1 MVSKEKK
8 KEVPYL
14 KGIRVGGIE
23 ITTKAGKP
31 EIVEE
36 MAGIVEEED
45 SGEEIRSSHLG
56 QGMET
61 GVSYLKTEDGKE
73 ERRL

>member
-1 MVSKEKK
+1 MA
-8 KEVPYL
+8 
-14 KGIRVGGIE
+14 E
-23 ITTKAGKP
+23 IVEEMAG
-31 EIVEE
+31 IVEE

-61 GVSYLKTEDGKE
+61 GVSYLKKEDGKE

>member
-1 MVSKEKK
+1 M
-8 KEVPYL
+8 
-14 KGIRVGGIE
+14 
-23 ITTKAGKP
+23 A

-36 MAGIVEEED
+36 MAEIVEEMAGIVEEMVGIVEEED

-61 GVSYLKTEDGKE
+61 GVSYLKKEDGKE